1 LFHNRKYLPYR
12 KRAAP
17 PDFVP
22 PTVSKFGRLPF
33 TEKDRDVLGAWL
45 SEGGW
50 SRRSMDIVTLE
61 GFLVGL
67 LVWPVSLPS
76 AVWLPSIWG
85 ERGWRAPAKIASR
98 EGFERFV
105 ALVVGF
111 LQELDRGIS
120 ECPPHFVPKLP
131 TCRQFGRNE
140 SPPICTWARG
150 FLAALEI
157 NSQGLQGRTS
167 AARAAVEA
175 IARRASTPPALSADL
190 WAIQDL
196 SAAVLML
203 AAERSSRGP
212 LGVFEIKNPN
222 LIVPASET
230 ARISSAARTTKR
242 GRPRR
247 SSPAPLEAVAD
258 SRTTMSSK

>member
-1 LFHNRKYLPYR
+1 MPYGNR
-12 KRAAP
+12 AEP

-22 PTVSKFGRLPF
+22 PIVNKLGRLPF
-33 TEKDRDVLGAWL
+33 TEKDRDVLASWL
-45 SEGGW
+45 SEAGW
-50 SRRSMDIVTLE
+50 PRRSMDIVTLE

-76 AVWLPSIWG
+76 AAWFPSIWG
-85 ERGWRAPAKIASR
+85 ERGWKVPAKIASQIA
-98 EGFERFV
+98 FETFV

-111 LQELDRGIS
+111 LQELDSGIS
-120 ECPPHFVPKLP
+120 QCPPHFVPKLL
-131 TCRQFGRNE
+131 TCRRFGRTEN
-140 SPPICTWARG
+140 PPICTWARG

-167 AARAAVEA
+167 AARSAVEA
-175 IARRASTPPALSADL
+175 IARRASTPPAFSADM

-212 LGVFEIKNPN
+212 LGIFEIQNPN
-222 LIVPASET
+222 LIVPASEL
-230 ARISSAARTTKR
+230 ARTSSGVRATR
-242 GRPRR
+242 RRRSRR
-247 SSPAPLEAVAD
+247 SSPAPLEAVTD
-258 SRTTMSSK
+258 S